1 MPAHI
6 SERRHPAG
14 TAAMSMLLMPACGR
28 RAGWKPALPN
38 GYFSSMIHTPLQF
51 SGGGLSV

>member
-1 MPAHI
+1 MDPGLRRDDANRI
-6 SERRHPAG
+6 SIG
-14 TAAMSMLLMPACGR
+14 LG
-28 RAGWKPALPN
+28 GG